1 MVYNVDD
8 EHQHIRDTYE
18 RSLLQGGLLLERE
31 PSVES
36 PRKAFTK
43 VIAPFWT
50 LAREAQRQR
59 LMLPVKVGCNS
70 PTGFNG

>member
-1 MVYNVDD
+1 MVYNTDD

-18 RSLLQGGLLLERE
+18 RSLLQAGLLLERE

-36 PRKAFTK
+36 ARKAFTK

-59 LMLPVKVGCNS
+59 LMLPVKVEI
-70 PTGFNG
+70 